1 MYQSHGYQHD
11 ALRDISVFIDVV
23 WKLNTRVT
31 EVTCGEWSTQ
41 PQQIQ
46 SYWDTVELKGVC

>member
-1 MYQSHGYQHD
+1 MCQSHDYQYD
-11 ALRDISVFIDVV
+11 ALRDIPVFLDVV
-23 WKLNTRVT
+23 RKLNTRVT
-31 EVTCGEWSTQ
+31 EVTCGGRSTQ